1 MMETRLKAYRGA
13 MVAALYA
20 ALTLGLAP
28 AKLRC
33 GPSAGLRIHDTPCLL

>member
-13 MVAALYA
+13 MVAAPLRSPD
-20 ALTLGLAP
+20 LGIGT

>member
-28 AKLRC
+28 VSY
-33 GPSAGLRIHDTPCLL
+33 GAGLRIHDTPCLL